1 MHLRAYLLGSWAFF
15 EPFITPY
22 SIPLPITLEILSL
35 SPCILHCITRPPPP
49 GLCVLIIEADVFS
62 EFPLVEELQLYAT
75 EAPILTKVALI
86 DFCMFFFFPF
96 PFFLN
101 LRIIVYLVL
110 DDSLL
115 IPFFLHQLTPHVN
128 DICFKYSRSD
138 GQAISRLQYT
148 LNLYDIGFK
157 KCMILLPEVNL
168 TQVVLQPQVEV
179 FTRLFNFDAT
189 VVHTH
194 RARVTYCRVDET
206 VLEDWGSIVD

>member
-1 MHLRAYLLGSWAFF
+1 MLTRLDLGHF

-62 EFPLVEELQLYAT
+62 EPPLVEELRLYAT
-75 EAPILTKVALI
+75 EAPILMKVALI
-86 DFCMFFFFPF
+86 DFCIFFFF

-101 LRIIVYLVL
+101 LRIIVYLVPDNL
-110 DDSLL
+110 LL

-128 DICFKYSRSD
+128 NVCFKYSRSD
-138 GQAISRLQYT
+138 GQAISRLQHT

-157 KCMILLPEVNL
+157 KCTILLPEVNL

-179 FTRLFNFDAT
+179 FTRLFNFNAT
-189 VVHTH
+189 VVHTRH
-194 RARVTYCRVDET
+194 ARVTYHRVDET